1 MVPGSSVPAGKK
13 SVCAIP
19 NIDPRLLAFHPK
31 LCRGHRAP
39 AYRRRFAGVSP
50 FIDEVWLPTRARK
63 TVREVGRG
71 IGTSVMCARA
81 IAIVGPLLALLF
93 AGCASL
99 SPGTRGEETQGAAL
113 KPALKAG
120 VVAATKQKAPPLD
133 LTSLEKRLKDTQA
146 IGELA
151 KMSLKNEVTDLVNQ
165 FREFHEGKL
174 KTTLAELR
182 QPYDQLVLKVLALL
196 RDADPPLAAAIVAS
210 REAIWA
216 ILADPKKFAAI

>member
-1 MVPGSSVPAGKK
+1 M
-13 SVCAIP
+13 
-19 NIDPRLLAFHPK
+19 
-31 LCRGHRAP
+31 
-39 AYRRRFAGVSP
+39 
-50 FIDEVWLPTRARK
+50 
-63 TVREVGRG
+63 REVGRG

-120 VVAATKQKAPPLD
+120 VVAGATRQKAPPLD

-182 QPYDQLVLKVLALL
+182 RPYDLLMLKVLSLL